1 MGKIIKNE
9 EENLSLHAIIIFRK
23 AIKTIDS
30 HVMTDIREKGLTPA
44 QFSVLEILYSKG
56 RLKICQLIEKVL
68 SSSGNMTVVIRNM
81 EKKGWIDK
89 KTDEN
94 DRRAFFIELTENGK
108 RIIEELLPRHIES
121 VERAFNILTEEDKR
135 NLIEILRKFKE
146 IS

>member
-1 MGKIIKNE
+1 MGKIIRKE
-9 EENLSLHAIIIFRK
+9 EENLSLHAMIVLRK

-30 HVMTDIREKGLTPA
+30 HVMTDIREKGLTSA

-81 EKKGWIDK
+81 EKKGWIEK

-94 DRRAFFIELTENGK
+94 DKRAFFIELTEKGK
-108 RIIEELLPRHIES
+108 RIIEELLPRHIKS
-121 VERAFNILTEEDKR
+121 VERIFNILTEEDKR